1 MVPEGSVKP
10 TQSATARRRHAA
22 AATIEETTRRLRA
35 AKTQADRDLLDAILD
50 RARRSLAAVSR
61 ELAKEDGR

>member
-10 TQSATARRRHAA
+10 TQSPTARRRNAA

-35 AKTQADRDLLDAILD
+35 AKTQADRDLLDSILD
-50 RARRSLAAVSR
+50 RARRSLASVTAEIER
-61 ELAKEDGR
+61 GEP